1 MGIPTAIFVLLCQ
14 SQQNLP
20 TLSRSSIFTK
30 TNSEGSKTQ
39 EGFGL
44 NLSFKE
50 IQDFKNVK
58 IKIMTD
64 PERLK
69 GMSKK
74 VARHSRKEKSEKRK
88 VIFSLVGSRH
98 GQERLHK

>member
-1 MGIPTAIFVLLCQ
+1 
-14 SQQNLP
+14 
-20 TLSRSSIFTK
+20 
-30 TNSEGSKTQ
+30 
-39 EGFGL
+39 
-44 NLSFKE
+44 
-50 IQDFKNVK
+50 
-58 IKIMTD
+58 MTD